1 MPLIYSAVFRL
12 GTPVCALAEYAIFA
26 GNWSSVAKDYLSK
39 STNGGR
45 FAYTVDNYVMS
56 FLAEEGYCKQ
66 QLAVWLVL
74 AKA

>member
-1 MPLIYSAVFRL
+1 MPLIHSAVVRL
-12 GTPVCALAEYAIFA
+12 GTPVSVLAEYSIFA

-45 FAYTVDNYVMS
+45 FSYSVDSYVMS

-66 QLAVWLVL
+66 
-74 AKA
+74 